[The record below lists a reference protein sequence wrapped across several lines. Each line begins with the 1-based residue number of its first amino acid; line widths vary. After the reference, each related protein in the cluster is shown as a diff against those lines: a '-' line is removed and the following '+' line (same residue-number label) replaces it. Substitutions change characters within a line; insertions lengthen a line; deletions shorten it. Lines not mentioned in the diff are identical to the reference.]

1 MFPSVLDNAKVL
13 YYTPPGHYG
22 DLYLTTGEIEDRI
35 VYRAVCQYPDDH
47 KYYLFGCNE
56 EYEVITDWPCDSLQE
71 AMQAAKAPDQEKI
84 IWIQA

>member
-1 MFPSVLDNAKVL
+1 MFPSVLDNARVL

-35 VYRAVCQYPDDH
+35 VYLAICQYPGDGQ
-47 KYYLFGCNE
+47 YYHFGCNA
-56 EYEVITDWPCDSLQE
+56 EYEVVTDWPCDSLQE
-71 AMQAAKAPDQEKI
+71 AMQAAQDPNQEKI

>member
-1 MFPSVLDNAKVL
+1 M

-22 DLYLTTGEIEDRI
+22 DLYLTTGELEDHI

-56 EYEVITDWPCDSLQE
+56 EYEVVTDWLCDSLQE
-71 AMQAAKAPDQEKI
+71 AMQDPNQEKI

>member
-1 MFPSVLDNAKVL
+1 MFPDFLDNAKVL
-13 YYTPPGHYG
+13 YYTPPGDYG

-35 VYRAVCQYPDDH
+35 VYRAVCQYPADD
-47 KYYLFGCNE
+47 KYYLFGCNA

-71 AMQAAKAPDQEKI
+71 AMQTAQSPNQEKI